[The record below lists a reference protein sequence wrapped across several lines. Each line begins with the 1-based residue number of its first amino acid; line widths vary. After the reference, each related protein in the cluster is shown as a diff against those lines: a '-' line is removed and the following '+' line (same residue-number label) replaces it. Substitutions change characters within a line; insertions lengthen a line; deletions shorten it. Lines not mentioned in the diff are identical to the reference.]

1 MDETDLSQTPT
12 VVYGVNLL
20 GAAMAYYILVLAI
33 ERQPGGRRLR
43 EALGRDVKGKLSP
56 ALYLFGIALT
66 YVEPWLG
73 VVPFVAVAAMWLIPD
88 RRVERY
94 LEREEGAASTE

>member
-1 MDETDLSQTPT
+1 MRMKYL
-12 VVYGVNLL
+12 LL
-20 GAAMAYYILVLAI
+20 GAALAYYVLVLVI

-56 ALYLFGIALT
+56 VLYALGIGLA

-73 VVPFVAVAAMWLIPD
+73 VVPFVAVAAMWLVPD

-94 LEREEGAASTE
+94 LEREGGAAVD